1 MSVDD
6 YIPGWAKETCA
17 PDVDAAPPSPS
28 WREALLAAVVAGV
41 VVGTAV
47 LLSSGQPMPSPA
59 APDDEDD
66 DGELATDAA
75 ELEAAARLGVDVD
88 ATDDVVRA
96 ALRERLAASRIHPDH
111 GGDHHAAA
119 ELIAAK
125 NLLCARAR
133 RRERTDAEATT

>member
-6 YIPGWAKETCA
+6 YIPDWAKETCA
-17 PDVDAAPPSPS
+17 PDVDAASPSPS

-47 LLSSGQPMPSPA
+47 LLSGQPMPSPA
-59 APDDEDD
+59 APDEEDEDA
-66 DGELATDAA
+66 ELVTTAA
-75 ELEAAARLGVDVD
+75 ELDAAARLCVDVD

-96 ALRERLAASRIHPDH
+96 ALRERLAASRVHPDH
-111 GGDHHAAA
+111 GGDHDAAA

>member
-6 YIPGWAKETCA
+6 YIPEWAKETGA
-17 PDVDAAPPSPS
+17 PDVEAPPPTS
-28 WREALLAAVVAGV
+28 WKEALMAAVVAGV

-47 LLSSGQPMPSPA
+47 LLSSGQPIPSA
-59 APDDEDD
+59 APPDDEDD
-66 DGELATDAA
+66 DGELVTDAV

-88 ATDDVVRA
+88 AADDVVRA
-96 ALRERLAASRIHPDH
+96 ALRQRLAESRIHPDH
-111 GGDHHAAA
+111 GGDHDAAA